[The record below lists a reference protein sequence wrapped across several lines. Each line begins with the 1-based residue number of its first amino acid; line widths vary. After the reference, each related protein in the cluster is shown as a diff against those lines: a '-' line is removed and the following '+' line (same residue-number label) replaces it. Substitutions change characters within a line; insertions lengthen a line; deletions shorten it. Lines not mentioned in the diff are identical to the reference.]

1 MSKETCGTCD
11 HYGIDSLG
19 DVSECQRYPPT
30 VIGRCVSDR
39 VMCSPVVAFDRP
51 ACGEHKPV
59 VDEPETTDNEDR
71 AGIGAMPSGWLYR
84 ESRD

>member
-1 MSKETCGTCD
+1 
-11 HYGIDSLG
+11 
-19 DVSECQRYPPT
+19 
-30 VIGRCVSDR
+30 
-39 VMCSPVVAFDRP
+39 MCSPVVAFDRP